1 MIKRSIEILFQAP
14 AAGGDGVNLR
24 RWFLGFVVYLV
35 LLTVTAAA
43 CLWYYE
49 RGGSIWA
56 MRGWLLALY
65 LFYMSLC
72 CTFFPA
78 PTAWIILLMAS
89 PIVSMFEAG
98 SFQGYFGVSETTGI
112 WLAGMATTVVV
123 ATIGAAGTAIANLNE
138 YHIFT
143 FLLRYGRVHKVRQT
157 RFFATAERWFSVSPF
172 ALVGLFSFLPIPVDV
187 VRWLAISCRY
197 SRLRYAGANFLGRFL
212 RYGLL
217 AGAAT
222 FLAIGW
228 WGILGIQIGLAV
240 LVIIRY
246 LPRLVYRR
254 KAGMDVEGTDIEDTA
269 VGTEGVS
276 S

>member
-1 MIKRSIEILFQAP
+1 
-14 AAGGDGVNLR
+14 
-24 RWFLGFVVYLV
+24 
-35 LLTVTAAA
+35 
-43 CLWYYE
+43 
-49 RGGSIWA
+49 

-89 PIVSMFEAG
+89 PIVSMFD
-98 SFQGYFGVSETTGI
+98 TGI
-112 WLAGMATTVVV
+112 TTTLAV
-123 ATIGAAGTAIANLNE
+123 AAIGAAGTAIANLNE

-143 FLLRYGRVHKVRQT
+143 FLLRYGKVHRVRQT
-157 RFFATAERWFSVSPF
+157 RLFGTAKRWFSASPF
-172 ALVGLFSFLPIPVDV
+172 ALMALFSFLPVPVDL

-197 SRLRYAGANFLGRFL
+197 SRLRYAGANFLGRFF

-228 WGILGIQIGLAV
+228 GGILGIQITLAA

-246 LPRLVYRR
+246 LPRLVHKKETGRYSLPYDEMYGGHSRCETSTP
-254 KAGMDVEGTDIEDTA
+254 GMNEEGA
-269 VGTEGVS
+269 CG
-276 S
+276 

>member
-1 MIKRSIEILFQAP
+1 MGKRMVKLLFHAP
-14 AAGGDGVNLR
+14 AANGDGVNLR
-24 RWFLGFVVYLV
+24 RWFLGFVLYLA
-35 LLTVTAAA
+35 LLTITAVT
-43 CLWYYE
+43 CLWYYD
-49 RGGSIWA
+49 RGGSVWA

-89 PIVSMFEAG
+89 PIVNMFEAG
-98 SFQGYFGVSETTGI
+98 GFQRYFGVSETTGV
-112 WLAGMATTVVV
+112 WLAGMATTFVV
-123 ATIGAAGTAIANLNE
+123 AAIGAAGTAVANLNE

-157 RFFATAERWFSVSPF
+157 RFFATAQRWFSVSPF
-172 ALVGLFSFLPIPVDV
+172 ALVALFSFLPAPVDV

-212 RYGLL
+212 RYALL

-222 FLAIGW
+222 CLAIGW
-228 WGILGIQIGLAV
+228 WGILGIQIGLAA

-246 LPRLVYRR
+246 LPRLVN
-254 KAGMDVEGTDIEDTA
+254 KPPPLGG
-269 VGTEGVS
+269 G
-276 S
+276 

>member
-1 MIKRSIEILFQAP
+1 MIKRGIEILFQAP
-14 AAGGDGVNLR
+14 AAKGDGVNLR

-35 LLTVTAAA
+35 LLTITAVA
-43 CLWYYE
+43 CLWYYD
-49 RGGSIWA
+49 RGGSVWA

-89 PIVSMFEAG
+89 PIVSMFEAA
-98 SFQGYFGVSETTGI
+98 SFEGYFGVTETTGV
-112 WLAGMATTVVV
+112 WLAGMATTFVV
-123 ATIGAAGTAIANLNE
+123 AAIGAAGTAAANLNE

-157 RFFATAERWFSVSPF
+157 RFFATAQRWFSVSPF
-172 ALVGLFSFLPIPVDV
+172 ALVGLFSFLPVPVDV

-197 SRLRYAGANFLGRFL
+197 SRVRYAGANFLGRFL

-228 WGILGIQIGLAV
+228 WGILAIQIGLAA

-246 LPRLVYRR
+246 LPRLVNKR
-254 KAGMDVEGTDIEDTA
+254 KDGRDSLPYETNRMTNQ
-269 VGTEGVS
+269 
-276 S
+276 